1 MPAVRPVPKSVKVAA
16 VWLVLTAV
24 NGPLALVPRDTV
36 YPVARFTVLHPTV
49 MLPLLLF
56 AVAVTPVG
64 AVGGIQTGL
73 AVTSFELGEVQTPS
87 LAVTT

>member
-1 MPAVRPVPKSVKVAA
+1 VKLAA

-24 NGPLALVPRDTV
+24 NGPLALVARDTV
-36 YPVARFTVLHPTV
+36 YPVAAFTAFHETV

-56 AVAVTPVG
+56 ALAVTPVG
-64 AVGGIQTGL
+64 TIGGVHTGV
-73 AVTSFELGEVQTPS
+73 AETSVEFGEAQAP

>member
-1 MPAVRPVPKSVKVAA
+1 VYVAA

-36 YPVARFTVLHPTV
+36 YAVAPVTVVHDTA
-49 MLPLLLF
+49 MLPLPLF

-64 AVGGIQTGL
+64 TAG
-73 AVTSFELGEVQTPS
+73 VTQAGVAKTSAELCEVQVVL